1 MPTNKFLPDTSRCIR
16 CTGCEAACK
25 QFNEV
30 PKGIRRLRV
39 VTINEGKPG
48 ETNVPM
54 PCMHCTKPPCLSAC
68 PVAAI
73 YKRDD
78 GVVLV
83 NKDKCI
89 GCGYCLYACPFG
101 APQFPD
107 TGLFGSKG
115 KMDKCTFCVEP
126 FVQKDETGQLI
137 TREAKPRCAAF
148 CGTKALLAGDIDA
161 ITGEYRKRIAGKLPS
176 GAVPDVA

>member
-1 MPTNKFLPDTSRCIR
+1 MPINKFLLDTSRCIR
-16 CTGCEAACK
+16 CTGCEATCK

-39 VTINEGKPG
+39 VTINEGVPG

-54 PCMHCTKPPCLSAC
+54 PCMHCTKPPCLPAC

-126 FVQKDETGQLI
+126 FNQKDENGQLI
-137 TREAKPRCAAF
+137 QREAKPRCAAF
-148 CGTKALLAGDIDA
+148 CGTKGLLAGDIA
-161 ITGEYRKRIAGKLPS
+161 VITEEYKKRIAGKLPT

>member
-1 MPTNKFLPDTSRCIR
+1 MPTYKFLADTSRCIK

-30 PKGIRRLRV
+30 PQGIRRLRV
-39 VTINEGKPG
+39 VTLNEGVPG

-54 PCMHCTKPPCLSAC
+54 PCMHCTKPPCLSVC
-68 PVAAI
+68 PVTAI
-73 YKRDD
+73 YKRED

-115 KMDKCTFCVEP
+115 KMDKCTFCVQP
-126 FVQKDETGQLI
+126 FVQKDQSGQLI
-137 TREAKPRCAAF
+137 EREPKPRCAAF
-148 CGTKALLAGDIDA
+148 CGTKGLLAGDIDA
-161 ITGEYRKRIAGKLPS
+161 ITEVYKKRIAGKLPA
-176 GAVPDVA
+176 GKVAGVA

>member
-1 MPTNKFLPDTSRCIR
+1 MQ
-16 CTGCEAACK
+16 AVH
-25 QFNEV
+25 EV

-48 ETNVPM
+48 ETMFRCRACTAQNPM
-54 PCMHCTKPPCLSAC
+54 SFNL

-73 YKRDD
+73 YKRED
-78 GVVLV
+78 GIVLV

-115 KMDKCTFCVEP
+115 KMDKCTFCIEP
-126 FVQKDETGQLI
+126 FEQKDEKGNLI
-137 TREAKPRCAAF
+137 QRDAKPRCAAF
-148 CGTKALLAGDIDA
+148 CGTKGLLAGDIDA
-161 ITGEYRKRIAGKLPS
+161 ITEVYKKRVAGKLPA
-176 GAVPDVA
+176 GASPDVA